1 MLKKINNSN
10 FFDCVEK
17 TAQECANTEK
27 EKDIPDRGA
36 EALDFELRKCVST
49 TADHKIKQLL
59 KVTLELRNSLATEIP
74 KNSRVEEMLSKNPV
88 FKSPKP
94 VSIFHS

>member
-1 MLKKINNSN
+1 MYLILKKKLTAI
-10 FFDCVEK
+10 FFVCVEK

-49 TADHKIKQLL
+49 TSDHKIKQLL
-59 KVTLELRNSLATEIP
+59 KVTLELRNS
-74 KNSRVEEMLSKNPV
+74 
-88 FKSPKP
+88 
-94 VSIFHS
+94 